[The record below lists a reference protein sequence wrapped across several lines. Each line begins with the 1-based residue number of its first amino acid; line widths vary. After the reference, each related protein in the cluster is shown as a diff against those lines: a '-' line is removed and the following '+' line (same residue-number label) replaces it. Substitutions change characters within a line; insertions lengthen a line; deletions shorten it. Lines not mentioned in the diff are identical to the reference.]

1 MTDQDLI
8 GKSYMELQAMFVAPS
23 EPARISM
30 TPATE
35 GWLWVGAALA
45 VLAVICLNKWIAYR
59 EANAYRRAGVSAL
72 KVAGDDAGAI
82 ALVLR
87 RVALVAYPRDA
98 VAALHGDDWL
108 RFLDSSW
115 TKSGFETDM
124 GRKMLAAP
132 YHATPVSVTGLNR
145 LATDWVR
152 HHNAE
157 AAS

>member
-1 MTDQDLI
+1 MTEQDLL

-35 GWLWVGAALA
+35 GWLWVGLVVVALLA
-45 VLAVICLNKWIAYR
+45 VCLVKWIKYR
-59 EANAYRRAGVSAL
+59 TANAYRRAGLSAL
-72 KVAGDDAGAI
+72 KLAGDDAGAI
-82 ALVLR
+82 ADVLR
-87 RVALVAYPRDA
+87 RVALVAYPRKS

-115 TKSGFETDM
+115 AKSGFESDI

-132 YHATPVSVTGLNR
+132 YHAIPTSVTGLNR
-145 LATDWVR
+145 LAADWVR
-152 HHNAE
+152 HHKVEAE
-157 AAS
+157 L